1 MTDDSW
7 RIDATKLP
15 KPVDLELP
23 NAIIAKLEQRSRET
37 GRSLNELI
45 VELIDRGLGNLWT
58 NGV

>member
-7 RIDATKLP
+7 RIDASKLP

-45 VELIDRGLGNLWT
+45 VELIDRGLGN
-58 NGV
+58 